1 MVMMAPFL
9 RVGASLPW
17 VRLHLRQRS
26 VNRRPAVYNERVLQ
40 VRLLGGVA
48 ADRDGEQLSLLPPVS
63 RLLAV
68 LALRPGPQDRETVAA
83 TLWPGAAGPAARAN
97 LRTAVWALR
106 KAVGDDALIASRTAV
121 GLRPE
126 AITVDLADGQR
137 RAAAGDAAAAAALC
151 RGELLPGY
159 AEDWAETAR
168 RRQRTELAE
177 TLATGTAAAERDG
190 DAAGAARWSR
200 LRCELDPLNE
210 AAHADLIRQL
220 AAAGD
225 RAGAL
230 VAGREVT
237 DRLRAELGVQPGPAL
252 RAALA
257 EARGSGAA
265 RSPAGPATVLASIAS
280 RPLYGR
286 AAELR
291 TLMAAWAAARAGH
304 GRVVL
309 ITGEAGIGKTRLV
322 AELARRA
329 ENAGARTAVGAG
341 VDVGGAAPLATWQEL
356 VPQLART
363 VPMPP
368 EQADWPAEL
377 GRLAPDIATRLGRD
391 QPPPPVSSPELER
404 LRLFDAVLRLVE
416 WAAAGLPVLL
426 VAEDVHRAD
435 PASMQLCAHI
445 GRRLAA
451 QPVLFVLTRR
461 DKPDRPDADALLAD
475 LAGRGVEVA
484 ELELGP
490 LSEVE
495 LAAVARSVA
504 DLTDDAVGQ
513 VIRAADGN
521 PLLAVE
527 SARALAAGRAASP
540 QNLRAAVRA
549 ATGTLARPARD
560 LAEVLAAAGR
570 ALSAAELAAL
580 YLNLA
585 PADRDAAEAAVLD
598 TGLVYRVGGGLRF
611 RHALLAEAVRADQ
624 GEQGRRY
631 EQLALAIEA
640 AAPAPDQ
647 VAAEVAGHLHRA
659 GRDDL
664 AGPRWQRAARH
675 ARSLGAMP
683 EAARFWAEAVRCDPQ
698 DADLR
703 LELAEAFGWLSQDA
717 DFEREWQAALELL
730 PEERQPVAWSR
741 YGHILRTVVCNPRA
755 SLAAYL
761 RAAELLSADAPPRL
775 RVDILLGAA
784 WCESAAGDPARTA
797 ALLDQVASLVTNP
810 DDTIAA
816 EMANAELM
824 SLLRLGRFTE
834 CEAVAARAAAAAR
847 RASRP
852 LIAYA
857 VWIHTTCA
865 LSGTG
870 NLTGALRAADAAVA
884 ATRGMAA
891 IELQCL
897 AARAFVLSRLGRHAE
912 ALALAGEQLAKAERM
927 DSAATAARA
936 RHDAGL
942 ISLAAGRYPEA
953 AELLEQALAEGAE
966 VSRPATRLARAE
978 ALARSG
984 RPDEAAAE
992 VRRAALEPVRSSD
1005 QPWALVPR
1013 MARVQGLI
1021 ALARGDRVQARRRL
1035 TEATMGWQRHL
1046 GHDAGAEFVAN
1057 FVDLGRPPIVGLVEP
1072 AWELRR
1078 LTAELAELD
1087 EFTEV
1092 S

>member
-1 MVMMAPFL
+1 MVLMGPL
-9 RVGASLPW
+9 SWVGASLAG
-17 VRLHLRQRS
+17 VRLRPRQQS
-26 VNRRPAVYNERVLQ
+26 VNGRAAGYNERVLP

-48 ADRDGEQLSLLPPVS
+48 ADQDGEQLSLLPPVS

-68 LALRPGPQDRETVAA
+68 LALRPGPQDREALAA
-83 TLWPGAAGPAARAN
+83 RLWPGAAGPAARAS

-106 KAVGDDALIASRTAV
+106 KAVGDDALIASRTSV

-168 RRQRTELAE
+168 RRLRAELTQ
-177 TLATGTAAAERDG
+177 TLAGRAAAAERDG

-200 LRCELDPLNE
+200 LRCELDPLDE
-210 AAHADLIRQL
+210 AAHTDLVRQL

-230 VAGREVT
+230 VAAREVT
-237 DRLRAELGVQPGPAL
+237 GRLREELGVRPGPSL

-257 EARGSGAA
+257 EARGPGGPGTAP
-265 RSPAGPATVLASIAS
+265 SPVGPVNT
-280 RPLYGR
+280 RPLFGR

-304 GRVVL
+304 GRVIL

-341 VDVGGAAPLATWQEL
+341 VDVGGQAPLATWQEL
-356 VPQLART
+356 VPQLARG
-363 VPMPP
+363 VPAPP
-368 EQADWPAEL
+368 EHAGWPAEL
-377 GRLAPDIATRLGRD
+377 GRLAPDIAARLGRD

-404 LRLFDAVLRLVE
+404 LRVFDAVLRLVE
-416 WAAAGLPVLL
+416 WAAAGRPVLL

-451 QPVLFVLTRR
+451 RPVLFVLTRR
-461 DKPDRPDADALLAD
+461 DKPDRPAADALLAD
-475 LAGRGVEVA
+475 LAGRGVEVT

-490 LSEVE
+490 LAAVE

-504 DLTDDAVGQ
+504 DLTDDAVDQ
-513 VIRAADGN
+513 VVRAADGN

-527 SARALAAGRAASP
+527 SARALAAGRSAPP

-549 ATGTLARPARD
+549 ATGALPRPARD
-560 LAEVLAAAGR
+560 LVEVLAAAGR
-570 ALSAAELAAL
+570 ELSAAELAAL
-580 YLNLA
+580 YLDLEG
-585 PADRDAAEAAVLD
+585 DRDTAEAAALD
-598 TGLVYRVGGGLRF
+598 SGLVVRAGSGLRF
-611 RHALLAEAVRADQ
+611 RHALLAEAVRGDL
-624 GEQGRRY
+624 GDQGRRY
-631 EQLALAIEA
+631 EQLAVAIEA
-640 AAPAPDQ
+640 AAASPDLL
-647 VAAEVAGHLHRA
+647 AAEVAGHLHRA

-683 EAARFWAEAVRCDPQ
+683 EAARFWAEAVRCEPEV
-698 DADLR
+698 ADLR
-703 LELAEAFGWLSQDA
+703 LELAEALGWLGRDA

-730 PEERQPVAWSR
+730 PEERQSVAWSR
-741 YGHILRTVVCNPRA
+741 RGMMLRTVVCNPRA
-755 SLAAYL
+755 ALAAYL
-761 RAAELLSADAPPRL
+761 RAGELLPPDAPPRL
-775 RVDILLGAA
+775 RVDILLGTA
-784 WCESAAGDPARTA
+784 WCESAAGDAARTS
-797 ALLDQVASLVTNP
+797 ALLDQVAALVTEP
-810 DDTIAA
+810 DDAIVA

-824 SLLRLGRFTE
+824 SLARLGRFTE
-834 CEAVAARAAAAAR
+834 CEAVASRAGAAAR
-847 RASRP
+847 RAGRL
-852 LIAYA
+852 LIAYG

-865 LSGTG
+865 LSGSG

-884 ATRGMAA
+884 ATRGMTV
-891 IELQCL
+891 IELPCL
-897 AARAFVLSRLGRHAE
+897 AARAFVLSRLGRHDE
-912 ALALAGEQLAKAERM
+912 ALALAGEQLAMAERM
-927 DSAATAARA
+927 DSAAITARA

-942 ISLAAGRYPEA
+942 ISLAAGRHLEA
-953 AELLEQALAEGAE
+953 AGLLEQALTEGAE

-984 RPDEAAAE
+984 RPEEAAAE
-992 VRRAALEPVRSSD
+992 VRRSALEPVRGSD

-1035 TEATMGWQRHL
+1035 TEAAEGWRRHL
-1046 GHDAGAEFVAN
+1046 GHDAGADFVAN

-1072 AWELRR
+1072 GWELDR
-1078 LTAELAELD
+1078 LTAELAGLD
-1087 EFTEV
+1087 ELTEV
-1092 S
+1092 P